1 MDFIL
6 GILLVAI
13 IILMMF
19 NFTSISI
26 SNTPNTGNCNNNQ
39 NYLISSMQ
47 QSMPQLNINGMNIP
61 QSNYAGTSS
70 VNASILP
77 NQPVYDYGKYFFVK

>member
-1 MDFIL
+1 
-6 GILLVAI
+6 
-13 IILMMF
+13 
-19 NFTSISI
+19 
-26 SNTPNTGNCNNNQ
+26 
-39 NYLISSMQ
+39 MQ